1 MQLCLGVIIDR
12 IGSRAELLLL
22 MIQHSQESKRE
33 KKLKRR
39 GDRTLNDSGVDAAEE
54 ELGLQGATADDAEAE
69 HVRQVLLQYM
79 GSAL

>member
-1 MQLCLGVIIDR
+1 MQLCPGVITDR
-12 IGSRAELLLL
+12 IGSRTELLL
-22 MIQHSQESKRE
+22 MIKQPQESKRE

-69 HVRQVLLQYM
+69 HVRQVLL
-79 GSAL
+79 